1 MDRQKLKVQK
11 REIFGRKVKSLR
23 RGGFLPANV
32 YGKKIASLAI
42 QLQVKDFLAIYEK
55 AGETGVVDL
64 TINGGVS
71 PVLISNVQL
80 HPVTDLPI
88 HVDFRAVDL
97 KEKIQ
102 AAVPVELVGEA
113 PAEKT
118 GVGILVQQLNEIEVE
133 ALPTDLPEKLIA
145 DVSKLENVD
154 QTVLVKDLLV
164 DKEKVTVL
172 ADENQIIAKI
182 EPPAK
187 EEEIAPTPAE
197 EAVPAGGVP
206 VVEGEEKPAIPEG
219 KEETGEV
226 TGEKKGEQ

>member
-1 MDRQKLKVQK
+1 MDRQKLKAHK
-11 REIFGRKVKSLR
+11 REIFGRKIKSLR
-23 RGGFLPANV
+23 REGFLPANL

-42 QLQVKDFLAIYEK
+42 QLPVKDFLAIYEK
-55 AGETGVVDL
+55 AGETGLVDL
-64 TINGGVS
+64 TINGKVS

-80 HPVTDLPI
+80 NPVTDFPL

-102 AAVPVELVGEA
+102 AAVPVELTGGA

-118 GVGILVQQLNEIEVE
+118 GVGILVQQLNEVEVE

-154 QTVLVKDLLV
+154 EVVLVKDLLV
-164 DKEKVTVL
+164 DKEKVSVVT
-172 ADENQIIAKI
+172 DENQIIAKI

-187 EEEIAPTPAE
+187 EEVAPAPAE
-197 EAVPAGGVP
+197 EAVPAEGVP
-206 VVEGEEKPAIPEG
+206 AEGGEERAPEG
-219 KEETGEV
+219 GEQPAEGREEKKEEE
-226 TGEKKGEQ
+226 